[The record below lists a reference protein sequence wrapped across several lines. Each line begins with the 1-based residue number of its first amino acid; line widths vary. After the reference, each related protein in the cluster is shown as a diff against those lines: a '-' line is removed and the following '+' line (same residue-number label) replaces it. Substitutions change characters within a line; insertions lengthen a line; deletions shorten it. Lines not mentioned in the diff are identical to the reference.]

1 MFLSPALVHGLDIL
15 SEVNDVY
22 RHPSPTESCRVC
34 RGAHLAEVHSA
45 VFSAAARTVHTVLAG
60 FAVFQVARG
69 RLGGREEAWW
79 DEKTGKGGG
88 ELDVLPN
95 CDSILYYVGTVRHT
109 LIVWSETWTCSRSRA
124 RQCDAV
130 MANV

>member
-1 MFLSPALVHGLDIL
+1 MGWVSYQKLMMFTDTRRQPGPVGCVG
-15 SEVNDVY
+15 E
-22 RHPSPTESCRVC
+22 E
-34 RGAHLAEVHSA
+34 AHLAEVHSA

-109 LIVWSETWTCSRSRA
+109 LIVWSETRTCSGSRA
-124 RQCDAV
+124 RRCDAV